1 MKNPINGSALSYASL
16 GALFALSL
24 CPAHAQTTGKP
35 GGSLAEGGAPSGF
48 NPAGSLSGQSGGERS
63 NSALPSLNPTG
74 EIPWRKSGKKLQ
86 AFLLGKRKFL
96 VIGGKGH
103 YIASEDVPLHPISNR
118 DLLEI
123 LIKEKETANENWL
136 RAKRIVAEGTT
147 TEKALT
153 EANDSLKLIN
163 EEIKERSESIRWE
176 RFADGLSTI
185 QAIKMKNGG
194 LDNMLDLLSKCS
206 RIKIGLDSE
215 VKDFPTLD
223 FDADRTPIFKVL
235 SILANIADLEIV
247 PSKDG
252 IVLRK
257 WPHVNNLIERS
268 LTKPW
273 SQEWE
278 SSNIQ
283 LTTQVND
290 KGAIVV
296 SGIDTP
302 FRETYLFQEDL
313 FGFESKPKSSVPDIS
328 TDLPAGGSGLNPGG
342 GAKGGGSG
350 FPSSGSFPNGGRA
363 KLGGGFSA
371 GQPSGGGFS
380 PSMGQGSMPFSF
392 TSLGNGLV
400 AVAEPG
406 VNESGQSGVWMTAY
420 RFENGD
426 FKRLKSAFHA
436 FKAHLPPLRKVT
448 APLSGGSGNSGSPT
462 IFEGSMNRLNIV
474 PGVVKEG
481 SSDGA
486 KSKKT
491 SVKKP

>member
-1 MKNPINGSALSYASL
+1 MKNAINGSALSYASI

-24 CPAHAQTTGKP
+24 CPAHAQTAGQP
-35 GGSLAEGGAPSGF
+35 GGSPAEGGGAPSGF
-48 NPAGSLSGQSGGERS
+48 NPAGSIFGQSGGERS
-63 NSALPSLNPTG
+63 NSALPSLNPNG
-74 EIPWRKSGKKLQ
+74 EIPWRNSGKKLQ
-86 AFLLGKRKFL
+86 AFLQGRRNF
-96 VIGGKGH
+96 VVMGGKGH
-103 YIASEDVPLHPISNR
+103 YIVSNDIPLHSISNR

-123 LIKEKETANENWL
+123 LIKEKETANDNL
-136 RAKRIVAEGTT
+136 SRAKRMVAEGTT

-163 EEIKERSESIRWE
+163 KEIKERMESIKWE
-176 RFADGLSTI
+176 VFADGLSTI
-185 QAIKMKNGG
+185 QAIKIKNVGM
-194 LDNMLDLLSKCS
+194 DNILDLLSKSS
-206 RIKIGLDSE
+206 RIKIGLDSQ
-215 VKDFPTLD
+215 VKEFPTLD

-235 SILANIADLEIV
+235 AMLANIADLEIV

-283 LTTQVND
+283 LTTGVND

-313 FGFESKPKSSVPDIS
+313 FGFEPKPKSSVPGIS
-328 TDLPAGGSGLNPGG
+328 TDIPAGGSVLNLGSGSKGGGIGVPSSGGFPNGG
-342 GAKGGGSG
+342 GAK
-350 FPSSGSFPNGGRA
+350 F
-363 KLGGGFSA
+363 GGGFSA
-371 GQPSGGGFS
+371 GQPAGEGFS
-380 PSMGQGSMPFSF
+380 PSMAQGSMPFSF

-406 VNESGQSGVWMTAY
+406 VNESGQPGVWMTAY

-436 FKAHLPPLRKVT
+436 FKSQQLNGSSPPMSFGGRNSRLGEDSSNIFGL
-448 APLSGGSGNSGSPT
+448 APSAASPLSSANSKT
-462 IFEGSMNRLNIV
+462 
-474 PGVVKEG
+474 
-481 SSDGA
+481 
-486 KSKKT
+486 KKAAT
-491 SVKKP
+491 KRP

>member
-1 MKNPINGSALSYASL
+1 MKNPIYGSALSYASC
-16 GALFALSL
+16 GTLFALSL
-24 CPAHAQTTGKP
+24 VVAVHAQTSGPP
-35 GGSLAEGGAPSGF
+35 GGLGGGGGAPLGF
-48 NPAGSLSGQSGGERS
+48 NPAGSRSGQSGGERS
-63 NSALPSLNPTG
+63 NAALPSLNPTG
-74 EIPWRKSGKKLQ
+74 EIPWRNSGKKLQ

-103 YIASEDVPLHPISNR
+103 YIASDNVPLHPISNR

-123 LIKEKETANENWL
+123 LIKEKETANENLL
-136 RAKRIVAEGTT
+136 RAKRMVAEGTT

-283 LTTQVND
+283 LTTEVND

-313 FGFESKPKSSVPDIS
+313 FGFEPKPKSSVPGIS
-328 TDLPAGGSGLNPGG
+328 TDLPAGGSVLNPGG

-350 FPSSGSFPNGGRA
+350 VPSSGSFLNGGGA
-363 KLGGGFSA
+363 KFGGGFSA

-380 PSMGQGSMPFSF
+380 PSMAQGSMPFSF

-406 VNESGQSGVWMTAY
+406 VNESGQPGVWMTAY

-436 FKAHLPPLRKVT
+436 FKSQQLSGSSPPMSFGGRNSRSGEESSNIFGL
-448 APLSGGSGNSGSPT
+448 APSAASPLSPANSKT
-462 IFEGSMNRLNIV
+462 
-474 PGVVKEG
+474 
-481 SSDGA
+481 
-486 KSKKT
+486 KKAAT
-491 SVKKP
+491 KRP